1 MANVPVSPELLEIS
15 VIVVNLDIMAFHQVD
30 AGKKHFQMI
39 FQWYEFLQR
48 DMNKDINENSM
59 VVKKRAFRKYLK
71 NASTFTK
78 KNDTDQFILDD
89 ATATT
94 KVVLP
99 LIVMR
104 LDNVNVK
111 IMLMVNSVI
120 NVQLISSTW
129 IPTILKVVKLASVMV
144 MEYHVQRF
152 KVLDFKE

>member
-30 AGKKHFQMI
+30 A
-39 FQWYEFLQR
+39 
-48 DMNKDINENSM
+48 
-59 VVKKRAFRKYLK
+59 
-71 NASTFTK
+71 
-78 KNDTDQFILDD
+78 DD